1 MTVRSSV
8 LCQQRRAVTADG
20 ADQEAVMFGPSLNPQ
35 GDRDRRANAQI
46 TRAQLRVQGA
56 KLRASVRHWY
66 RRLRGESLRGGPP
79 HS

>member
-1 MTVRSSV
+1 
-8 LCQQRRAVTADG
+8 
-20 ADQEAVMFGPSLNPQ
+20 MFGPSLNPQ

-56 KLRASVRHWY
+56 KMRASVRHWY
-66 RRLRGESLRGGPP
+66 RRLRGESLQNDGNGGPP

>member
-1 MTVRSSV
+1 
-8 LCQQRRAVTADG
+8 
-20 ADQEAVMFGPSLNPQ
+20 MFGPSLNPQ

-66 RRLRGESLRGGPP
+66 RWLRGESLRGGPP